1 MTFTYDAACWC
12 VTGKIRKN
20 NEDNFYFDGRS
31 LDVEN
36 NGLKHPVS
44 FADRLCS
51 DSIVAVFDGM
61 GGESYGE
68 VASYTAA
75 ACMKETVR
83 NFRDVIIPESKQLL
97 DLSNRMNDA
106 VVEKQKEQLTEHMG
120 STLVVLL
127 FNQSYVYA
135 CNLGDSRAYRL
146 RSGEFLQL
154 TEDHVEHR
162 LESSLKKAPLTQHLG
177 ISPEELRLEPYIAKG
192 RLEDGDKYLLCSDGL
207 TDMLS
212 NLEIA
217 EIMTRFSDPE
227 QCVIALIEAAMEKG
241 GRDNATAVV
250 CVVRSK

>member
-1 MTFTYDAACWC
+1 MTYTYDAACWC
-12 VTGKIRKN
+12 VTGKIRKK
-20 NEDNFYFDGRS
+20 NEDNFFFDGRS

-44 FADRLCS
+44 CADRACS
-51 DSIVAVFDGM
+51 DSLVI

-68 VASYTAA
+68 VASFTAV
-75 ACMKETVR
+75 ACMKEAVR
-83 NFRDVIIPESKQLL
+83 GFGDVIIPESKRLL
-97 DLSNRMNDA
+97 ELCGRMNDA
-106 VVEKQKEQLTEHMG
+106 VVKKQQELLTEHMG
-120 STLVVLL
+120 STMVALL
-127 FNQSYVYA
+127 FNESYVYS

-146 RSGEFLQL
+146 RSGEFLLL
-154 TEDHVEHR
+154 TEDHVER
-162 LESSLKKAPLTQHLG
+162 RRGSSTKKAPLTQHLG
-177 ISPEELRLEPYIAKG
+177 ISPEELQLEPYIAKG